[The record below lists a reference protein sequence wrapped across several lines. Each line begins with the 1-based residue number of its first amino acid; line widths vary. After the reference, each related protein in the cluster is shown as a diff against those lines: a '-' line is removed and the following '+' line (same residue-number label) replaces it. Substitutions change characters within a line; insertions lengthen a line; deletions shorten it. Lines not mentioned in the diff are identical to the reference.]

1 MVIVQELQKV
11 TTNDRGEGDIYKV
24 SLFADTKS
32 EMSGTP
38 AILGLPVGALIAASS
53 TVLTAS
59 GELAFMKSDGTW
71 NWVGE

>member
-11 TTNDRGEGDIYKV
+11 MNNDRGAGDIYKV

-32 EMSGTP
+32 EMSGSPT
-38 AILGLPVGALIAASS
+38 IIGLPEGAHIAASS

-59 GELAFMKSDGTW
+59 GELAFMKSNGSW
-71 NWVGE
+71 SWVG